1 MAEIDD
7 YAGLITILQERKP
20 LLGKRLQQIAQ
31 FFMNNPED
39 VAIYNI
45 VEIAKQAGVH
55 PSAISRFAKELGFAG
70 FNDLQKVFR
79 QRLVGPKMT
88 YVDRMRVLT
97 EGPADLNLQEP
108 SDVFDTFVGAAM
120 DTLLRLKEDI
130 DRVALQG
137 FVDVLLAAEA
147 VHVVAARGAFGVGAY
162 CYNSLSRVGKR
173 AHLIDNHGSMREQQ
187 LAAAGER
194 DVLLVLTF
202 DDYTAETIELA
213 KAASKLKK
221 TLLVITDNELSPV
234 AGLGKH
240 TLYVK
245 EARLGHFRSQVPVMV
260 LCQSIIVS
268 VGRLISRA

>member
-88 YVDRMRVLT
+88 YLDRMRALT

-108 SDVFDTFVGAAM
+108 SAVFDTFVGAAM

-130 DRVALQG
+130 DRAALQG
-137 FVDVLLAAEA
+137 FVDVLLDADA

-162 CYNSLSRVGKR
+162 C
-173 AHLIDNHGSMREQQ
+173 
-187 LAAAGER
+187 
-194 DVLLVLTF
+194 
-202 DDYTAETIELA
+202 
-213 KAASKLKK
+213 
-221 TLLVITDNELSPV
+221 
-234 AGLGKH
+234 
-240 TLYVK
+240 
-245 EARLGHFRSQVPVMV
+245 
-260 LCQSIIVS
+260 
-268 VGRLISRA
+268 